1 MTKKFE
7 LERAILGGIVTQ
19 MENEFINIT
28 ELVKLYNDHN
38 GTNKRL
44 ADWWKNNNTSL
55 TDTILTLAVID
66 GKNLGVANS
75 QLLKNANELA
85 VELGYA
91 KIVQGKNSRTYLH
104 PDLTIVAAQ
113 WLSGSVSAIVV
124 RWFRDNCVANRAE
137 LIDLTKEFTDAIK
150 KHFDSPNYAV
160 INKIVNLHLLGVK
173 ITPNTIREKIECF
186 RNILDEQQLKVMNDV
201 HNQLTVLVKHGIIT
215 NEETL
220 KTEIAKMN
228 RFSI

>member
-1 MTKKFE
+1 MTKKFN
-7 LERAILGGIVTQ
+7 LERAILGGLANQDQDGMINMTQ
-19 MENEFINIT
+19 II
-28 ELVKLYNDHN
+28 KLYNDHK
-38 GTNKRL
+38 GTNKQL
-44 ADWWKNNNTSL
+44 DDWWKNNNTDNL
-55 TDTILTLAVID
+55 LAVNFLANHLNFNTREFAGFRNALD
-66 GKNLGVANS
+66 LAKEFKFVKTKRGKYGGTYMHPA
-75 QLLKNANELA
+75 LA
-85 VELGYA
+85 VHCAE
-91 KIVQGKNSRTYLH
+91 
-104 PDLTIVAAQ
+104 
-113 WLSGSVSAIVV
+113 WLDGAVHMAITL
-124 RWFRDNCVANRAE
+124 WYQDNCVANRAE
-137 LIDLTKEFTDAIK
+137 LIDLTKEFTDAVK
-150 KHFDSPNYAV
+150 KHFDTPNYAV